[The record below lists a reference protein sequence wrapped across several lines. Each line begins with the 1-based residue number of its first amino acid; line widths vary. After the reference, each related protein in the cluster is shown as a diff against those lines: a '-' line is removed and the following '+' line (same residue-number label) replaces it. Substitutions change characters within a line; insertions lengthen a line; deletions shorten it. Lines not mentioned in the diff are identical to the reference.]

1 MKRHKSSVVFI
12 LSLLLL
18 KSQMVV
24 ASPDSLSYQGKIA
37 KADGTPL
44 EYSGVS
50 FIFEITSH
58 DGACVLFR
66 EQRSGI
72 NMANSKG
79 VFDVPIGLG
88 TRSFPTSGTYK
99 FSDVFNNS
107 ISHACDGGGNYSPAV
122 SAERRLRVQFW
133 DGKGWQLISPDN
145 VIRSVP
151 FAVQATNTVKFADKS
166 LSEFV
171 LKSIIPSCDANEF
184 LTWDGMNF
192 TCLPGTAGSGSQLQG
207 RAVSSAAPTS
217 NQVLKWNGTA
227 WAPANDE
234 EGSGGGSGGV
244 SSVDLSVP
252 SIMSVSGGPVTSSG
266 TLSVSLNAQS
276 AATVFAAPAGASGV
290 PSFRPLNI
298 SDIRS
303 NLVAQG
309 FLDITQVCSAGKAL
323 VYVSA
328 TDQISCQSISIGGT
342 AGGDLDGSYPSPSV
356 VKLQGRAISNVAP
369 TNDQVLKWNGS
380 AWAPAADQSN
390 SGTVTSV
397 NISVPSFMSVSGGP
411 VTSSGTLAVAMNS
424 QSAGLILAS
433 PAGAA
438 GAPSFRSLASTDIP
452 DLDVSKLISGVLP
465 LDRGGTGSSTGS
477 ISGTGPLVFAA
488 GGVNQNVT
496 LTPSGT
502 GYVILNNNVGIGV
515 SAPVAKLEVSGEI
528 KPGNTGSACSSATE
542 GHQRYNQTSKVMEF
556 CDGSNW
562 LSMSGGGDSLE
573 WY

>member
-1 MKRHKSSVVFI
+1 MKKHKSWVVFL
-12 LSLLLL
+12 LSFFLLPF
-18 KSQMVV
+18 QVAV
-24 ASPDSLSYQGKIA
+24 ASPDSLSYQGKIM
-37 KADGTPL
+37 KSNGTPL
-44 EYSGVS
+44 EYSSVS

-107 ISHACDGGGNYSPAV
+107 ISHACDGGGTYSPAV

-133 DGKGWQLISPDN
+133 DGTGWQLISPDN

-171 LKSIIPSCDANEF
+171 LKSVIPSCDANEF

-192 TCLPGTAGSGSQLQG
+192 TCLPGTVGSGSQLQG
-207 RAVSSAAPTS
+207 RAVSSTAPTN

-227 WAPANDE
+227 WVPANDE
-234 EGSGGGSGGV
+234 VGSGSGGV
-244 SSVDLSVP
+244 ASVDLLMP

-266 TLSVSLNAQS
+266 TLSVSLNSQS
-276 AATVFAAPAGASGV
+276 AATVLAAPAAASGV
-290 PSFRPLNI
+290 PSFRSLTI
-298 SDIRS
+298 ADIKS

-309 FLDITQVCSAGKAL
+309 FLDTTQVCSTGKAL

-328 TDQISCQSISIGGT
+328 TDQISCQSISISGA
-342 AGGDLDGSYPSPSV
+342 AGGDLDGSYPSPNV

-433 PAGAA
+433 PTGVA

-452 DLDVSKLISGVLP
+452 DLDVGKLISGILP

-515 SAPVAKLEVSGEI
+515 STPVAKLEVSGEI
-528 KPGNTGSACSSATE
+528 KPGNSGSTCSSTTE
-542 GHQRYNQTSKVMEF
+542 GHQRYNQTLKTMEF

-562 LSMSGGGDSLE
+562 VSMSGGGDSLE
-573 WY
+573 WH